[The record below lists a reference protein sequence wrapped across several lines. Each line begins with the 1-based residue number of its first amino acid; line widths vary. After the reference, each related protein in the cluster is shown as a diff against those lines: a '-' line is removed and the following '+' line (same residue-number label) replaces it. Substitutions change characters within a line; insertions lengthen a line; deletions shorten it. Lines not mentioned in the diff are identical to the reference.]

1 MCSLACISVP
11 RIGSLMWLGVMMSSQ
26 NKSLW
31 HWSFPTAFFQLQC
44 VDVACLKKTSK
55 ILIRNLVDILN
66 LVLNI
71 KQIIVFYFN
80 GKRFAAA
87 VRGQCATVI
96 LAHLEMILFR
106 TSSKWKSLLLL
117 FFLSLWFFLVN
128 QNWAARQM

>member
-1 MCSLACISVP
+1 MCSLPCISVP

-80 GKRFAAA
+80 GKRFAAD